1 MDFRQD
7 DNAIRE
13 TRSRRVSR
21 RSRTLA
27 GALALLALGAC
38 GSMRQPPPTDPD
50 DLADYK
56 AANDP
61 YEPLNRKMYNV
72 QMWAYHKVLRPVGKA
87 WIWAIPKPVRHSIAN
102 INETWREPAVF
113 FSDVGA
119 GKPRRAGDAF
129 MRFAINMSAGVGG
142 FFDVAGLVGYNQ
154 HETDPGLTMGTW
166 GVASGPY
173 LFIPFVGPSNFRD
186 GAGYGIGQGLTP
198 INYVPRGYD
207 LLTFN
212 WAYNVA
218 GTMEGY
224 ASSIDQID
232 HVEQDSL
239 DPYSYIRSAWQQ
251 NRQSQI
257 DTIKNDDR
265 ATTPDWYN

>member
-1 MDFRQD
+1 MDSRQD
-7 DNAIRE
+7 RIGKKT
-13 TRSRRVSR
+13 TRSRRSR
-21 RSRTLA
+21 AIA
-27 GALALLALGAC
+27 GVLALLTLGAC
-38 GSMRQPPPTDPD
+38 GSLRNPPPKDPD

-72 QMWAYHKVLRPVGKA
+72 QMWAYHVALRPVAKA
-87 WIWAIPKPVRHSIAN
+87 WVWAVPKPVRHSISN

-119 GKPRRAGDAF
+119 GKPRRAGDSF
-129 MRFAINMSAGVGG
+129 MRFTINMSAGVAG
-142 FFDVAGLVGYNQ
+142 FFDVASLVGYKQ
-154 HETDPGLTMGTW
+154 HETDPGMTMGTW
-166 GVASGPY
+166 GVPSGPY

-186 GAGYGIGQGLTP
+186 GAGYAIGQALTP
-198 INYVPRGYD
+198 INYVPRGYG

-212 WAYNVA
+212 WAYNIL
-218 GTMEGY
+218 GTVDGF
-224 ASSIDQID
+224 ANSVDQID
-232 HVEQDSL
+232 HLEQDSL
-239 DPYSYIRSAWQQ
+239 DPYSYVRSAWQQ

-257 DTIKNDDR
+257 DAMQNDHR